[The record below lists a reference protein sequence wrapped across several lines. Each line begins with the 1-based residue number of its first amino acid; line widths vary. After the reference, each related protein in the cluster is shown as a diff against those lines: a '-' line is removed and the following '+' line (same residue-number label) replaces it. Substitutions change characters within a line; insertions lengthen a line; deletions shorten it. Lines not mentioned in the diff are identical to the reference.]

1 MSLYIITLLF
11 LLQKKVA
18 NYIHRKVNSGEGKRV
33 HWVIWELVAY
43 VIFAIL
49 SMGMIYTE
57 QRIFNYIDL
66 SNPTTT
72 NGDLAILGMLL
83 LAIVQFVV
91 FLCEGIVRITFSI
104 ILYCQNKDIPE
115 DDIKLTITLGV
126 LATIFLI
133 SVLIFG

>member
-66 SNPTTT
+66 SNPTIT

-83 LAIVQFVV
+83 LAMVQFVV
-91 FLCEGIVRITFSI
+91 FLCEGIVRMTFSI
-104 ILYCQNKDIPE
+104 IFYYQHRNVPE
-115 DDIKLTITLGV
+115 NDIKLTITLGI